1 MACTTKQ
8 RRTRR
13 TIVAVLG
20 GALLLGATGLAAAG
34 ELAPW
39 MTDPAFGARRD
50 AFGPGVH
57 RDATGSRTG
66 GGAPACRR
74 GMAAVH
80 VFLEHD
86 EGQAPAL
93 ARGFVEALG

>member
-1 MACTTKQ
+1 MACTTKL

-39 MTDPAFGARRD
+39 LTDPAFGARRD
-50 AFGPGVH
+50 AFGPGVQ
-57 RDATGSRTG
+57 RAGVPQSRPT
-66 GGAPACRR
+66 
-74 GMAAVH
+74 
-80 VFLEHD
+80 
-86 EGQAPAL
+86 
-93 ARGFVEALG
+93 